1 MSKLKEMS
9 QNGKLRIMSEN
20 CVREISLYHKVLNV
34 ATNSSKKGCLEWS
47 GSWWQEFQR
56 KWGYVMS
63 MFNFCVVDMVTKE
76 ILFESDSYS
85 ECYDFYE
92 ENEDFYCMNVVD
104 STDL

>member
-47 GSWWQEFQR
+47 GSWWQEF
-56 KWGYVMS
+56 
-63 MFNFCVVDMVTKE
+63 
-76 ILFESDSYS
+76 
-85 ECYDFYE
+85 
-92 ENEDFYCMNVVD
+92 
-104 STDL
+104 